1 MLTMSH
7 ICKIRD
13 LANQGKSITEIIEET
28 GFSYKTVRKYLDKED
43 FSEEIPT
50 KVDKPSILDP

>member
-1 MLTMSH
+1 MSH